1 MKEIN
6 ITAMKGVNALV
17 EGQTKGTKQRGLL
30 LLGGI
35 RKSCKEEVIFEL
47 GLGKNRRVF
56 LAKRTT

>member
-17 EGQTKGTKQRGLL
+17 EGQTKGTRVLL